1 MRRSILAVAAATVFA
16 NLAVAGAA
24 SAQTRIQPG
33 QTLRGELAAS
43 DPRMG
48 DQSAYDCYV
57 LATNAGQTY
66 TVTQRSSAFDTYLAV
81 TPTNDCRA
89 TPRTGESND
98 DGPDMGTNSQIVFQG
113 TGQPWIIRA
122 NSYARDQFGAYTVD
136 VAVSGGGNAPSRP
149 VGKPPSGGGSAPPA
163 NNNSGGGN
171 AGSFA
176 GLSRPTDP
184 QERYTWD
191 TMCSGVDTVALI
203 ISSEGMSDEALMA
216 WVEESSVLHAAA
228 VASGRA
234 IGKTEEDV
242 TNDSATFGAAYFQD
256 ETLFDDAPPV
266 DLRNACLAVVPR

>member
-16 NLAVAGAA
+16 SLAVSGAA

-33 QTLRGELAAS
+33 QTARGQLAAS

-122 NSYARDQFGAYTVD
+122 NSYAGDQFGAYTVD
-136 VAVSGGGNAPSRP
+136 VAVSGAAAPSRP
-149 VGKPPSGGGSAPPA
+149 VGKPPVGGGSAPPA
-163 NNNSGGGN
+163 NNNSSGGN

-176 GLSRPTDP
+176 GISRPTDP

-191 TMCSGVDTVALI
+191 TMCSGVDTIALI
-203 ISSEGMSDEALMA
+203 LSSEGMSDEALMA
-216 WVEESSVLHAAA
+216 WVEESSVLHNAA

-256 ETLFDDAPPV
+256 ETLFDDAPPLE
-266 DLRNACLAVVPR
+266 LRAACLAVVPR